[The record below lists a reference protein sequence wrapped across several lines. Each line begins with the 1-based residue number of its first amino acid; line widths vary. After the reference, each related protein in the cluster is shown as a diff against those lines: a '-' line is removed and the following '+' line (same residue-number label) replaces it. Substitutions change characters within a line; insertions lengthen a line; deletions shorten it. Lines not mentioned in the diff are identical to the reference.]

1 MKKIIFL
8 LFTGLILA
16 FNISAQLDRTQPPQ
30 PGPAPVIN
38 IGDYNLFTLPNGLKV
53 IVVENHKTPV
63 ISWQL
68 TLDVDPVV
76 EGEYKGFVDLAGQ
89 MMRSGTKNRSKQQI
103 DEEID
108 FIGASLSTF
117 STGMFGSSLTR
128 HKEKLLDLMSDVLLN
143 PAFPQEELDKMLT
156 RSVSGLTSQESDA
169 NSMVDNLINS
179 VVYGNSH
186 PYGEVVTK
194 ESLGSVTRDH
204 IINYYNTF
212 FRPNTAYLVIVG
224 NITTR
229 EAKKLA
235 GKYFNEWEKGEVPKS
250 DYASPQLPPANKVA
264 FANRD
269 GAVQSV
275 LAVSY
280 PIDLKPGS
288 PDAIKASVMNSVLG
302 GGVFS
307 GRLMQNLREDKA
319 YTYGARSSLS
329 PDKLA
334 GSFTARTEVG
344 NNVTDSAL
352 VEILYEMDR
361 LVKEPV
367 DRKSLDL
374 VKNFMNGDFAR
385 SLESPRTIASFA
397 LNIERY
403 KLPKDYYKTYLE
415 KLAAVTVEDV
425 SEMAAKYIK
434 PENAWI
440 IVGGNKDEVS
450 PKLTRFSHGG
460 EILFF
465 DAYGRRIENT
475 DAAIP
480 SDMTAEKVIENYIN
494 AIGGEARLKGI
505 TDQVI
510 KMSAEMQGMTIEME
524 SSQKASGKILLTT
537 SMGGNVL
544 QKQVFDGERGMVSA
558 MGQNMEL
565 TGKQLSDMRMQ
576 AKLNLELEYKNLGF
590 GLKLLDPDNID
601 GKPVYKVQ
609 ITSPEGTVK
618 TEFFDVASG
627 LKVRT
632 VSSQDTQMGPM
643 TISFNYGDYREVANI
658 KFPFALKQQMGPQ
671 ALDLKVLSVEL
682 NNGVSD
688 DLFKI
693 D

>member
-8 LFTGLILA
+8 LFTGLMFAL
-16 FNISAQLDRTQPPQ
+16 NISAQPDRTQPPQ

-38 IGDYNLFTLPNGLKV
+38 IGDYNLFTLSNGLKV

-68 TLDVDPVV
+68 TLNVDPVM
-76 EGEYKGFVDLAGQ
+76 EGESKGFVDLTGQ
-89 MMRSGTKNRSKQQI
+89 LMRTGTKNRSKKQI

-143 PAFPQEELDKMLT
+143 PSFPQEELDKMIAQ
-156 RSVSGLTSQESDA
+156 SVSALTSRESDA
-169 NSMVDNLINS
+169 NSMVDNIINS
-179 VVYGNSH
+179 ALYGNSH

-194 ESLGSVTRDH
+194 ESVGSVTRDH
-204 IINYYNTF
+204 ISNYYSTW

-224 NITTR
+224 DITTR

-235 GKYFNEWEKGEVPKS
+235 GKYFKDWKKGEVPKS
-250 DYASPQLPPANKVA
+250 VYTSPQPPQANKVA

-319 YTYGARSSLS
+319 YTYGAGSSLS
-329 PDKLA
+329 PDKLI
-334 GSFTARTEVG
+334 GRFTARTEVG

-367 DRKSLDL
+367 DQKSLDL
-374 VKNFMNGDFAR
+374 VKNFMNGSFAR
-385 SLESPRTIASFA
+385 SLESPRTIANFA

-425 SEMAAKYIK
+425 SAMAAKYIK

-440 IVGGNKDEVS
+440 IIGGNKDEVS
-450 PKLTRFSHGG
+450 PKLKRFSQGG

-465 DAYGRRIENT
+465 DPYGRKIENT

-494 AIGGEARLKGI
+494 ALGGEARLKGI

-510 KMSAEMQGMTIEME
+510 KMSTEMQGMTIEME
-524 SSQKASGKILLTT
+524 SAQKAPGKILVTT
-537 SMGGNVL
+537 SMGGNVM
-544 QKQVFDGERGMVSA
+544 QKQVFDGQRGMVSA

-565 TGKQLSDMRMQ
+565 SGKQLSDMKMQ
-576 AKLNLELEYKNLGF
+576 AKLFLELEYKTLGY
-590 GLKLLDPDNID
+590 GLKLLDPEKID

-609 ITSPEGTVK
+609 ITSPEGTAK
-618 TEFFDVASG
+618 TEFFDVATG

-643 TISFNYGDYREVANI
+643 TITANYGDYREVSNI
-658 KFPFALKQQMGPQ
+658 KIPFALKQQMGPQ

-682 NNGVSD
+682 NSGISD

>member
-1 MKKIIFL
+1 MKNIFI
-8 LFTGLILA
+8 LFTGLMFAL
-16 FNISAQLDRTQPPQ
+16 NVSAQPDRTQPPK

-68 TLDVDPVV
+68 TLDVDPVM
-76 EGEYKGFVDLAGQ
+76 EGEHKGLADLAGQ
-89 MMRSGTKNRSKQQI
+89 LMRSGTKNRSKKQI

-108 FIGASLSTF
+108 FIGASMSTF
-117 STGMFGSSLTR
+117 STGMYGSSLTR

-143 PAFPQEELDKMLT
+143 PAFPQEELDKMIT
-156 RSVSGLTSQESDA
+156 QSVSALTAQESDA
-169 NSMVDNLINS
+169 NSMVDNMINS
-179 VVYGNSH
+179 VVYGSSH

-204 IINYYNTF
+204 ITDYYKSC

-235 GKYFNEWEKGEVPKS
+235 GKYFKDWKKGEVPKS
-250 DYASPQLPPANKVA
+250 NYASPQPPPANKVA

-280 PIDLKPGS
+280 PIDLKTGS

-329 PDKLA
+329 PDKLT

-367 DRKSLDL
+367 DQKSLDL
-374 VKNFMNGDFAR
+374 VKNFMNGNFAR
-385 SLESPRTIASFA
+385 SLESPRTIANFA

-415 KLAAVTVEDV
+415 KLAAITVEDV
-425 SEMAAKYIK
+425 SAMAAKYIK
-434 PENAWI
+434 PDNAWI

-450 PKLTRFSHGG
+450 PKLKRFSQGG

-465 DAYGRRIENT
+465 DSYGRKIENT

-480 SDMTAEKVIENYIN
+480 SDLTAEKVIENYIN
-494 AIGGEARLKGI
+494 ALGGETRLRGI

-524 SSQKASGKILLTT
+524 SAQKAPGKILLTT
-537 SMGGNVL
+537 SMGGNVM

-565 TGKQLSDMRMQ
+565 SGKQLSDLKMQ
-576 AKLNLELEYKNLGF
+576 AKLNLELEYKSLGF

-618 TEFFDVASG
+618 TEFFDVATG

-632 VSSQDTQMGPM
+632 LSSQDTQMGPM
-643 TISFNYGDYREVANI
+643 TITFSYGDYREVSNI

-682 NNGVSD
+682 NKGISD
-688 DLFKI
+688 DLFKM

>member
-1 MKKIIFL
+1 MFAL
-8 LFTGLILA
+8 
-16 FNISAQLDRTQPPQ
+16 NVSAQLDRTQPPK

-68 TLDVDPVV
+68 TLDIDPVM
-76 EGEYKGFVDLAGQ
+76 EGGHKGLADLAGQ
-89 MMRSGTKNRSKQQI
+89 LMRSGTKNRSKQQI
-103 DEEID
+103 DEETD

-143 PAFPQEELDKMLT
+143 PAFPQEELDKLIA
-156 RSVSGLTSQESDA
+156 RSVSGLTTQESDA
-169 NSMVDNLINS
+169 NSMVDNMINS
-179 VVYGNSH
+179 VVYGSSH

-194 ESLGSVTRDH
+194 ESIGYVTRDH
-204 IINYYNTF
+204 ITDYYNTF
-212 FRPNTAYLVIVG
+212 FRPNAAYLVIVG
-224 NITTR
+224 NITTK

-235 GKYFNEWEKGEVPKS
+235 GKYFNDWKEGEVPKS
-250 DYASPQLPPANKVA
+250 NYASPQPPPANKVA

-288 PDAIKASVMNSVLG
+288 PDEIKASVMNSVLG

-329 PDKLA
+329 PDKLT

-361 LVKEPV
+361 LAKEPV
-367 DRKSLDL
+367 DQKSLDL
-374 VKNFMNGDFAR
+374 VKNFMNGNFAR

-415 KLAAVTVEDV
+415 KLAAVTIEDV
-425 SEMAAKYIK
+425 SATAARYIK

-450 PKLTRFSHGG
+450 PKLKRFSQGG

-465 DAYGRRIENT
+465 DPYGRKIETT

-480 SDMTAEKVIENYIN
+480 SDLTAEKVIENYIN

-505 TDQVI
+505 TDKVI

-524 SSQKASGKILLTT
+524 SAQKAPGKILVTT
-537 SMGGNVL
+537 SMGGNVM
-544 QKQVFDGERGMVSA
+544 QKQVFDGQRGMVSA
-558 MGQNMEL
+558 MGQKMEL
-565 TGKQLSDMRMQ
+565 SGKQLSDMKIQ
-576 AKLNLELEYKNLGF
+576 AKLFLELEYKNLGF
-590 GLKLLDPDNID
+590 GLKLLEPDNID

-609 ITSPEGTVK
+609 VTSPEGTVK
-618 TEFFDVASG
+618 TEFFDVATG

-632 VSSQDTQMGPM
+632 LSSQETQ
-643 TISFNYGDYREVANI
+643 IDR
-658 KFPFALKQQMGPQ
+658 K
-671 ALDLKVLSVEL
+671 SV
-682 NNGVSD
+682 V
-688 DLFKI
+688 
-693 D
+693 

>member
-8 LFTGLILA
+8 LFAGLMLA
-16 FNISAQLDRTQPPQ
+16 FNLNAQLDRTQPPK

-38 IGDYNLFTLPNGLKV
+38 IGDYNLFTLSNGLKV

-68 TLDVDPVV
+68 TLDVDPVM
-76 EGEYKGFVDLAGQ
+76 EGEYKGFVELAGQ
-89 MMRSGTKNRSKQQI
+89 LLRTGTKNRSKQQI
-103 DEEID
+103 DEEVD

-117 STGMFGSSLTR
+117 STGIFGSSLTR

-143 PAFPQEELDKMLT
+143 PAFPQEELDKMIT
-156 RSVSGLTSQESDA
+156 QSVSGLTSQESDA
-169 NSMVDNLINS
+169 NSMVDNMINS
-179 VVYGNSH
+179 VVYGSSH

-194 ESLGSVTRDH
+194 ESLGSVTREH
-204 IINYYNTF
+204 ITNYYNTW

-224 NITTR
+224 NITTK
-229 EAKKLA
+229 EAKNLA
-235 GKYFNEWEKGEVPKS
+235 GKYFKDWKKGDVPNS
-250 DYASPQLPPANKVA
+250 NYASSHPPQANKVA

-319 YTYGARSSLS
+319 YTYGAYSSLS
-329 PDKLA
+329 ADKLT

-367 DRKSLDL
+367 DQKSLDL
-374 VKNFMNGDFAR
+374 VKNFMNGNFAR
-385 SLESPRTIASFA
+385 SLESPSTIANFA

-403 KLPKDYYKTYLE
+403 KLPKDYYKIYLE

-425 SEMAAKYIK
+425 SAMAAKYIK

-450 PKLTRFSHGG
+450 PKLKPFSQGS

-465 DAYGRRIENT
+465 DPYGRKIENT

-480 SDMTAEKVIENYIN
+480 SDMSAEKVIENFIN
-494 AIGGEARLKGI
+494 AIGGEASLSGI
-505 TDQVI
+505 TDLVI

-524 SSQKASGKILLTT
+524 SNQKAPGKILLTT
-537 SMGGNVL
+537 SMGGNAL

-565 TGKQLSDMRMQ
+565 SGKQLSDMKMQ
-576 AKLNLELEYKNLGF
+576 AKLNLELEYKSLGF

-618 TEFFDVASG
+618 TDFFDVATG
-627 LKVRT
+627 LKLRT

-643 TISFNYGDYREVANI
+643 TITVNYGDYREVANV
-658 KFPFALKQQMGPQ
+658 KFPFAITQQMGPQ
-671 ALDLKVLSVEL
+671 AIDLKVLSVEM
-682 NNGVSD
+682 NSGISD
-688 DLFKI
+688 DLFKLN
-693 D
+693 